1 MIPISILDKMRL
13 GAGAAG
19 LVCALGYSG
28 RALAEEPESKKA
40 PPGAPPA
47 TEKETPKL
55 GEDQLKTLRGFILKL
70 GDEKSETR
78 DAAYKTILAL
88 GKGAIEPLR
97 EALKT
102 ATDEEIKNG
111 LNRLIVELSPKP
123 APVEQVPCP
132 PCGRG

>member
-28 RALAEEPESKKA
+28 HALAEEPESKKA
-40 PPGAPPA
+40 KPGGPPA

-55 GEDQLKTLRGFILKL
+55 SEDQLKTLRGSILNL
-70 GDEKSETR
+70 GDEKVETR

-102 ATDEEIKNG
+102 ATDEETKNSLTRLLVD
-111 LNRLIVELSPKP
+111 LNPKP
-123 APVEQVPCP
+123 AVPDIECKK
-132 PCGRG
+132 CSRG